1 MPATLGA
8 AVQSCGFVRCRQMR
22 AVQLLMIVVGGCCD
36 RRGQV
41 VTSRVQNV
49 LLLTDTHVAV
59 CMHTSHAHAHIQACP
74 LCRPSYLTP
83 FSAFSR
89 N

>member
-59 CMHTSHAHAHIQACP
+59 CMHIACTCTYRHARFVV
-74 LCRPSYLTP
+74 RPI
-83 FSAFSR
+83 
-89 N
+89 